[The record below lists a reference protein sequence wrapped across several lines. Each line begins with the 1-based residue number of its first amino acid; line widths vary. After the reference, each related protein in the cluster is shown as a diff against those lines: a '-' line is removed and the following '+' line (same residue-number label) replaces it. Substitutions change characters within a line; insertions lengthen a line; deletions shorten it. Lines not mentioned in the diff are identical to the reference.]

1 MKKIFILLMAITLQQ
16 IYAQYPIGNRSIT
29 LTDSSRSN
37 RSIPIEIYYPAEM
50 AGTNTFPA
58 LGIYPLITIGHGFV
72 MGIDAYYNFKD
83 TLVPQ
88 GYVIVLVNTET
99 SLSPVHLEFA
109 KDLLFVNNQIKQ
121 RAANDPAFFLHQFLN
136 GKSCIMGHSMG
147 GGSTFLAGSLAQ
159 PNEVDCI
166 AGFAPAETNPGA
178 IAASTQFD
186 LPLIVFSGSSDG
198 VTPPNQHH
206 IPMYDSSAS
215 TCKYFVDIIGGAHC
229 YFARTNIACDF
240 GETLSSMGITI
251 SRDEQQGTTFQVLKP
266 WLAYYLK
273 NDVNG
278 LNNLNSLLQSS
289 SATNYQSICT
299 SFLGVEE
306 QGNWLTNI
314 FWEINNRNLTIHF
327 KKSIKG
333 ASLAYNIQN
342 LTGQTVTKKHPPIKE
357 SETVVENL
365 DTLSPG
371 LYVLTFELGK
381 KSKTVK
387 FQLR

>member
-1 MKKIFILLMAITLQQ
+1 
-16 IYAQYPIGNRSIT
+16 
-29 LTDSSRSN
+29 
-37 RSIPIEIYYPAEM
+37 
-50 AGTNTFPA
+50 
-58 LGIYPLITIGHGFV
+58 
-72 MGIDAYYNFKD
+72 
-83 TLVPQ
+83 
-88 GYVIVLVNTET
+88 
-99 SLSPVHLEFA
+99 
-109 KDLLFVNNQIKQ
+109 
-121 RAANDPAFFLHQFLN
+121 
-136 GKSCIMGHSMG
+136 
-147 GGSTFLAGSLAQ
+147 
-159 PNEVDCI
+159 
-166 AGFAPAETNPGA
+166 
-178 IAASTQFD
+178 
-186 LPLIVFSGSSDG
+186 
-198 VTPPNQHH
+198 
-206 IPMYDSSAS
+206 
-215 TCKYFVDIIGGAHC
+215 
-229 YFARTNIACDF
+229 
-240 GETLSSMGITI
+240 MGITI